1 MRNFQVF
8 FYIVGRRVLTPLL
21 CEDPPI
27 LPTPP
32 PLFPIL
38 SNSTPTALPVV
49 LFLWLNEWSCHIRCT
64 ILLNDNM
71 DLHMSSLG
79 TAVPEGPWCVFFA
92 TRHQVYWGMNSF
104 VRIVTSCV
112 FYLYSDLIS
121 HTQTHK
127 HTQHTQ
133 GPVDWHTHINVYLHH
148 LLCAHSSYFI
158 TLND

>member
-21 CEDPPI
+21 CEDPPM

-79 TAVPEGPWCVFFA
+79 TAVPEGPWCVFFV
-92 TRHQVYWGMNSF
+92 TRHQVYWGM
-104 VRIVTSCV
+104 THHV
-112 FYLYSDLIS
+112 FFTCTLIWY
-121 HTQTHK
+121 HTHK
-127 HTQHTQ
+127 HTN
-133 GPVDWHTHINVYLHH
+133 TH
-148 LLCAHSSYFI
+148 S
-158 TLND
+158 TLRGQ